1 MVNKKEICEEKNKK
15 QFWVDEIKPLI
26 MWYCL
31 EKHIENLTR
40 ININDNIANLQ
51 WTYDMIGQITKVVFE
66 EYCEDDDNESSDE
79 VR

>member
-1 MVNKKEICEEKNKK
+1 MINEKEVCESEDKK
-15 QFWVDEIKPLI
+15 QFWIDEVKPLI

-40 ININDNIANLQ
+40 ISINDNIANLQ
-51 WTYDMIGQITKVVFE
+51 WTYDMVERITKVVFE
-66 EYCEDDDNESSDE
+66 EYCEEDDNESSDK

>member
-1 MVNKKEICEEKNKK
+1 MTNEKKASEKENKR

-40 ININDNIANLQ
+40 IGINDNIANLQ

-66 EYCEDDDNESSDE
+66 VYCEDDDNEPSDE